1 MITFVM
7 ILVVMIMTRVKGRVG
22 VKRKPGALV
31 MIILIGSTLTQSQL
45 SHGKR
50 NRFAVENKKTIN

>member
-1 MITFVM
+1 
-7 ILVVMIMTRVKGRVG
+7 MIMMRVKGRVG

-50 NRFAVENKKTIN
+50 NKFAVENKKTIN